1 MVVLTIVAQ
10 KNGETVHFVEPIPQV
25 HYMRL
30 VWCSLYNSWH
40 NLNRVGQINL
50 SQGNET
56 LASIPGGH
64 YNIHMLVRALKSN
77 LEENKNKAEIKI
89 ETNNSSSV
97 LRITSKQGITLSHG
111 LAALLGTGT
120 KLDLTSHIKKLNTPS
135 AYFIHCDLIDP
146 KNNFFNGKRT
156 DIL

>member
-10 KNGETVHFVEPIPQV
+10 KNGETVYFDEPIPQV

-30 VWCSLYNSWH
+30 VSCSLFNSWH

-50 SQGNET
+50 SLTGET

-64 YNIHMLVRALKSN
+64 YNIHVLVRALKSN

-89 ETNNSSSV
+89 ETNNSGSV
-97 LRITSKQGITLSHG
+97 LRITTKQGVTISHG

-120 KLDLTSHIKKLNTPS
+120 
-135 AYFIHCDLIDP
+135 
-146 KNNFFNGKRT
+146 R
-156 DIL
+156 